1 MTQSQK
7 RIHMFLGIDLGTGS
21 SKAVLTN
28 LDGSIVDTATIS
40 HQVSL
45 PRPGWAEFDAEN
57 TWWAEV
63 IGLCSDLFARNDP
76 TTVTGVSISGMGPC
90 LVVTDA
96 DYTPLRPA
104 ILYGVDTR
112 AEQQIEDL
120 NREFGQDAMY
130 ATGGKVLSSQ
140 AVGPKFRWLA
150 DEEPE
155 IFAAARYWFSCS
167 SFLTAKLTGEYI
179 LDHHTASQ
187 CDPLY
192 DIHRQDWI
200 PEHADAIARH
210 IPMPRLAWST
220 DIVGTVTTS
229 ASALTGIPA
238 GTPVCAG
245 TVDAWAEGFSAGVR
259 QPGDLMLMYGST
271 MFFVQVL
278 ADFHSHRQLWTTAGV
293 ERGTLTLAGG
303 MSTSGSLITWLAHLF
318 GDVPMETLMAE
329 ALTAG
334 PGADGLLVL
343 PYFAGERSPIL
354 DPDARGTIIGLTLR
368 HGRGHLVRAALE
380 GICFGLRQSL
390 ELFESSGQP
399 IQRILAVGGG
409 TQGTLWTQLVSD
421 ILGRT
426 QIIPEQTIGASYGN
440 ALMAAIATGAV
451 PPGTD
456 WTRMA
461 RMVEPDPES
470 AEQYDILYDKYCQL
484 YPATVGHMHALAKI
498 QRGDA

>member
-1 MTQSQK
+1 
-7 RIHMFLGIDLGTGS
+7 MFLGIDVGTGS
-21 SKAVLTN
+21 SKAVLAGS
-28 LDGSIVDTATIS
+28 DGSIVDTAAIT

-45 PRPGWAEFDAEN
+45 PRPGWAEFDAE
-57 TWWAEV
+57 TAWWAEV
-63 IGLCSDLFARNDP
+63 AALCTELFSRNDP
-76 TTVTGVSISGMGPC
+76 ALVEGVAVSGLGPC

-96 DYTPLRPA
+96 HFTPLRPA

-112 AEQQIEDL
+112 AERQIEDL
-120 NREFGQDAMY
+120 NAEFGVEAMY

-140 AVGPKFRWLA
+140 AVGPKLRWLA
-150 DEEPE
+150 DNEPDVFE
-155 IFAAARYWFSCS
+155 AARHWFSAS
-167 SFLTAKLTGEYI
+167 SFLTARLTGEYI

-192 DIHRQDWI
+192 DITAQDWI
-200 PEHADAIARH
+200 PERAGAIAGH

-220 DIVGTVTTS
+220 DIIGAVTAT
-229 ASALTGIPA
+229 AAATTGIPE

-259 QPGDLMLMYGST
+259 HPGDFMLMYGST

-278 ADFHSHRQLWTTAGV
+278 EEFHAHRQLWTTAGV
-293 ERGTLTLAGG
+293 ERGSLTLAGG
-303 MSTSGSLITWLAHLF
+303 MSTSGSLITWLAQLF
-318 GDVPMETLMAE
+318 GGIPMETLMSE
-329 ALTAG
+329 AAAAG
-334 PGADGLLVL
+334 PGAGGLLML

-421 ILGRT
+421 ILGRP
-426 QIIPEQTIGASYGN
+426 QIIPEQTIGASYGD
-440 ALMAAIATGAV
+440 ALMAAIGTGAV
-451 PPGTD
+451 PPDTD
-456 WTRMA
+456 WTRPA
-461 RMVEPDPES
+461 RVVDPNPEA
-470 AEQYDILYDKYCQL
+470 AELYNSLYQDYCRL
-484 YPATVGHMHALAKI
+484 YPATAGHMHALAQV
-498 QRGDA
+498 QREGA

>member
-1 MTQSQK
+1 
-7 RIHMFLGIDLGTGS
+7 MFLGIDVGTGS
-21 SKAVLTN
+21 SKAVLAGS
-28 LDGSIVDTATIS
+28 DGSIVDTAAIT

-45 PRPGWAEFDAEN
+45 PRPGWAEFDAE
-57 TWWAEV
+57 TAWWAEV
-63 IGLCSDLFARNDP
+63 AALCTELFSRNDP
-76 TTVTGVSISGMGPC
+76 ALVAGVAVSGLGPC

-96 DYTPLRPA
+96 EFRPLRPA

-112 AEQQIEDL
+112 AERQIEDL
-120 NREFGQDAMY
+120 NSEFGVEAMY

-140 AVGPKFRWLA
+140 AVGPKLRWLA
-150 DEEPE
+150 DQEPSVFE
-155 IFAAARYWFSCS
+155 AARHWFSAS
-167 SFLTAKLTGEYI
+167 SFLTAKLTGEYV

-192 DIHRQDWI
+192 DITAQAWI
-200 PEHADAIARH
+200 PERAGAIAGH

-220 DIVGTVTTS
+220 DIIGAVTAT
-229 ASALTGIPA
+229 AAATTGIPE

-259 QPGDLMLMYGST
+259 HPGDFMLMYGST

-278 ADFHSHRQLWTTAGV
+278 EEFHAHRQLWTTAGV
-293 ERGTLTLAGG
+293 ERGSLTLAGG
-303 MSTSGSLITWLAHLF
+303 MSTSGSLITWMAQLF
-318 GDVPMETLMAE
+318 GGIPMETLMAE
-329 ALTAG
+329 AAAAG
-334 PGADGLLVL
+334 PGAGGLLLL

-421 ILGRT
+421 ILGRP
-426 QIIPEQTIGASYGN
+426 QIIPEQTIGASYGD
-440 ALMAAIATGAV
+440 ALMAAIGTGAV
-451 PPGTD
+451 PPDTD
-456 WTRMA
+456 WTRPA
-461 RMVEPDPES
+461 RVVEPNPEA
-470 AEQYDILYDKYCQL
+470 AELYNSLFQDYCRL
-484 YPATVGHMHALAKI
+484 YPATAGHMHALAQV
-498 QRGDA
+498 QREGA

>member
-1 MTQSQK
+1 ML
-7 RIHMFLGIDLGTGS
+7 LGIDLGTGS
-21 SKAVLTN
+21 SKAVLTDP
-28 LDGSIVDTATIS
+28 DGSIADTAAIA
-40 HQVSL
+40 HQVSM
-45 PRPGWAEFDAEN
+45 PRPGWAEFDAES

-63 IGLCSDLFARNDP
+63 VGLCRELFSRNDP
-76 TTVTGVSISGMGPC
+76 SRVSGVSISGMGPC

-96 DYTPLRPA
+96 DFTPLRPA

-120 NREFGQDAMY
+120 NREFGKDAMY

-150 DEEPE
+150 DHEPE
-155 IFAAARYWFSCS
+155 TFAAARHWFSCS

-192 DIHRQDWI
+192 DLHLQDWI
-200 PEHADAIARH
+200 PERADAIARH

-220 DIVGTVTTS
+220 DIVGTVT
-229 ASALTGIPA
+229 AGAAALTGIPE

-278 ADFHSHRQLWTTAGV
+278 EDFHAHRQLWTTAGV
-293 ERGTLTLAGG
+293 EQGSLTLAGG
-303 MSTSGSLITWLAHLF
+303 MSTSGSLITWLAGLF

-329 ALTAG
+329 AMAAG
-334 PGADGLLVL
+334 PGADGLLML

-354 DPDARGTIIGLTLR
+354 DPDARGTITGLTLR

-421 ILGRT
+421 ILGRP
-426 QIIPEQTIGASYGN
+426 QIIPEQTIGASYGD

-451 PPGTD
+451 PPETD

-461 RMVEPDPES
+461 RTVEPDPAS
-470 AEQYDILYDKYCQL
+470 AKLYERLYDNYCRL
-484 YPATVGHMHALAKI
+484 YPATSEHMHAMAQI
-498 QRGDA
+498 QRDGA

>member
-1 MTQSQK
+1 
-7 RIHMFLGIDLGTGS
+7 MFLGIDVGTGS

-28 LDGSIVDTATIS
+28 PDGSIVGTATIT

-57 TWWAEV
+57 TWWEEV
-63 IGLCSDLFARNDP
+63 ISLCGELFARHDP
-76 TTVTGVSISGMGPC
+76 ATVAGVSISGMGPC

-96 DYTPLRPA
+96 DFTPLRPA

-112 AEQQIEDL
+112 AERQIEDL
-120 NREFGQDAMY
+120 NREFGDAAMY

-140 AVGPKFRWLA
+140 AVGPKLRWLA

-155 IFAAARYWFSCS
+155 IFDATRYWFSAS

-200 PEHADAIARH
+200 PERTDAIARH

-220 DIVGTVTTS
+220 DIVGTVT
-229 ASALTGIPA
+229 AGAAAVTGIPA

-245 TVDAWAEGFSAGVR
+245 TVDAWAEGYSAGVR

-278 ADFHSHRQLWTTAGV
+278 EAFHSHRQLWTTAGV
-293 ERGTLTLAGG
+293 EQGTLTLAGG

-318 GDVPMETLMAE
+318 GDVPMETLMEE
-329 ALTAG
+329 ALAAG
-334 PGADGLLVL
+334 PGADGLLIL

-380 GICFGLRQSL
+380 GIAFGLRQSL

-421 ILGRT
+421 ILGRP
-426 QIIPEQTIGASYGN
+426 QIIPEQTIGASYGD

-451 PPGTD
+451 PPETD

-461 RMVEPDPES
+461 RVVEPDPAS
-470 AEQYDILYDKYCQL
+470 APLYDTLYDNYCRL
-484 YPATVGHMHALAKI
+484 YPATGGHMHALARI
-498 QRGDA
+498 QRDGT

>member
-1 MTQSQK
+1 
-7 RIHMFLGIDLGTGS
+7 MFLGIDLGTGS
-21 SKAVLTN
+21 SKAVLAN
-28 LDGSIVDTATIS
+28 ADGSVVDTATIK

-63 IGLCSDLFARNDP
+63 ISLCGELFARHDP
-76 TTVTGVSISGMGPC
+76 AAVAGVSISGMGPC

-96 DYTPLRPA
+96 DFMPLRPA

-120 NREFGQDAMY
+120 NREFGEDEMY
-130 ATGGKVLSSQ
+130 ASGGKVLSSQ

-155 IFAAARYWFSCS
+155 IFNAARYWFSCS

-192 DIHRQDWI
+192 DIHRQEWI
-200 PEHADAIARH
+200 PERADAIARH

-220 DIVGTVTTS
+220 EIVGTVT
-229 ASALTGIPA
+229 AEAAALTGIPA

-259 QPGDLMLMYGST
+259 QTGDLMLMYGST

-278 ADFHSHRQLWTTAGV
+278 DAFHSHRQLWTTAGV
-293 ERGTLTLAGG
+293 EQGTLSLAGG

-318 GDVPMETLMAE
+318 GDVPMETLMEE
-329 ALTAG
+329 ALAAG
-334 PGADGLLVL
+334 PGADGLLML

-380 GICFGLRQSL
+380 GIAFGLRQSL

-421 ILGRT
+421 ILGRP
-426 QIIPEQTIGASYGN
+426 QIIPEQTIGASYGD

-451 PPGTD
+451 PPETD

-461 RMVEPDPES
+461 RVVEPDTES
-470 AEQYDILYDKYCQL
+470 AELYDTLYGEFCRL
-484 YPATVGHMHALAKI
+484 YPATVGHMHALAGI
-498 QRGDA
+498 QRDGS

>member
-1 MTQSQK
+1 
-7 RIHMFLGIDLGTGS
+7 MFLGIDLGTGS
-21 SKAVLTN
+21 SKAVLTSPE
-28 LDGSIVDTATIS
+28 GSIVGTATIT

-63 IGLCSDLFARNDP
+63 IGLCGELFAKHDP
-76 TTVTGVSISGMGPC
+76 ATVAGVSISGMGPC

-96 DYTPLRPA
+96 DFTPLRPA

-112 AEQQIEDL
+112 AERQIEGL
-120 NREFGQDAMY
+120 NEEFGEDSMY

-155 IFAAARYWFSCS
+155 IFSAARHWFSCS
-167 SFLTAKLTGEYI
+167 SYLTAKLTGEYI

-200 PEHADAIARH
+200 PERADTIARH
-210 IPMPRLAWST
+210 IPMPRLAWSS
-220 DIVGTVTTS
+220 DIVGSVTAT
-229 ASALTGIPA
+229 AAALTGIPE

-245 TVDAWAEGFSAGVR
+245 TVDAWAEGYSAGVR

-278 ADFHSHRQLWTTAGV
+278 SNFHAHRQLWTTAGV
-293 ERGTLTLAGG
+293 EQDTLTLAGG
-303 MSTSGSLITWLAHLF
+303 MSTSGSLITWLSHLF

-329 ALTAG
+329 ALAAG
-334 PGADGLLVL
+334 PGANGLLML

-368 HGRGHLVRAALE
+368 HRRGHLVRAALE

-421 ILGRT
+421 ILGRP
-426 QIIPEQTIGASYGN
+426 QIIPEQTIGASYGD

-451 PPGTD
+451 PPETD

-461 RMVEPDPES
+461 RIVEPNPEA
-470 AEQYDILYDKYCQL
+470 AELYGALYENYCTL
-484 YPATVGHMHALAKI
+484 YPATGGHMHTLAEI
-498 QRGDA
+498 QRNGN